1 MPFARFVLNDIL
13 PFVPEHVLGS
23 VFIPALSVGVV
34 GSLKVTLEPSVPIQ
48 PLFVIE
54 KLEYEPE
61 DKLLNINVPP
71 LTITFCGLVVPVL
84 VNDNE

>member
-1 MPFARFVLNDIL
+1 MPFERFVLKEIL
-13 PFVPEHVLGS
+13 PSAPEHVLGS
-23 VFIPALSVGVV
+23 IFIPALSVGLV

-54 KLEYEPE
+54 KLEYAPE
-61 DKLLNINVPP
+61 DKLLNVNVPP

-84 VNDNE
+84 VNDHE